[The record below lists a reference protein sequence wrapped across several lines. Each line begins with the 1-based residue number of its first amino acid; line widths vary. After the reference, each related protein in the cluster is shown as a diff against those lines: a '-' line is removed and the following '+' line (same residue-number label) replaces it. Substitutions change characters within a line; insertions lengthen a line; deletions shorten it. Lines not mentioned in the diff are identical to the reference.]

1 VVERANGIIFTSIK
15 KNIIEQPKG
24 KWVDELPGV
33 IWSQNT
39 VESRTT
45 KFLPFKLL
53 YGETAMTPTEI
64 KFGSWRT
71 EDTKHED
78 LAATVD
84 IIEIVKLQAAK
95 NLNRYQD
102 ET

>member
-1 VVERANGIIFTSIK
+1 
-15 KNIIEQPKG
+15 
-24 KWVDELPGV
+24 
-33 IWSQNT
+33 
-39 VESRTT
+39 
-45 KFLPFKLL
+45 
-53 YGETAMTPTEI
+53 MTPTEI

>member
-1 VVERANGIIFTSIK
+1 
-15 KNIIEQPKG
+15 
-24 KWVDELPGV
+24 
-33 IWSQNT
+33 
-39 VESRTT
+39 
-45 KFLPFKLL
+45 
-53 YGETAMTPTEI
+53 MTPAEI

-71 EDTKHED
+71 EDSKHED

-84 IIEIVKLQAAK
+84 IIEIVKLQATE